1 MGSFKWF
8 GEIEMSDNLNIQ
20 DAKEA
25 YIKECHA
32 VGAMPRMVTYMTFD
46 RYSEQYTIGNTR
58 DGDIADLQPNGFVLR
73 MHWNKPKS

>member
-1 MGSFKWF
+1 MT
-8 GEIEMSDNLNIQ
+8 DNLNIQ

-25 YIKECHA
+25 YIKECHE

-46 RYSEQYTIGNTR
+46 KISELYTIGNTK
-58 DGDIADLQPNGFVLR
+58 DGDIADLQPNGFVQR

>member
-46 RYSEQYTIGNTR
+46 KYSEQYTIGNTR